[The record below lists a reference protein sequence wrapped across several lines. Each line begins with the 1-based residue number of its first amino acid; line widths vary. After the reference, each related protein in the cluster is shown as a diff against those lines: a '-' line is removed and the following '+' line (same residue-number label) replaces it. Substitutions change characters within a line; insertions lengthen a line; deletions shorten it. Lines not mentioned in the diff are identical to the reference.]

1 MKKKIVCAFMVCVL
15 SLGCLTACG
24 GNDSDNEP
32 QNDTATNQ
40 NDSTDADVPAAD
52 DSETQKDFVGDAYSD
67 TGEGT
72 FLLVNSSG
80 TTENGNV
87 IVVYADADTTLMQIG
102 YETSGIK
109 GGSLSHIYI
118 DGMLS
123 TKEQLGDSQG
133 SLDLSGD
140 SLSTGTHKVEVVQ
153 YEDDNTDDTVTMYKA
168 ASYDVKEK

>member
-1 MKKKIVCAFMVCVL
+1 MKKKIIYAFIVCTL
-15 SLGCLTACG
+15 SFGCLTACG
-24 GNDSDNEP
+24 GNDSSNEP
-32 QNDTATNQ
+32 QDETVINQ
-40 NDSTDADVPAAD
+40 NDSTETDTLAAD
-52 DSETQKDFVGDAYSD
+52 DSGSEKDFIGDSYSD
-67 TGEGT
+67 TGDGS

-102 YETSGIK
+102 YETSGIN

-123 TKEQLGDSQG
+123 MKEQLGDSQG
-133 SLDLSGD
+133 SLNLSGD

-153 YEDDNTDDTVTMYKA
+153 YEGDNTDGTVTMYKA

>member
-24 GNDSDNEP
+24 GNDSGNES
-32 QNDTATNQ
+32 QGDTITNQ
-40 NDSTDADVPAAD
+40 NDSTDADAPAAD
-52 DSETQKDFVGDAYSD
+52 DDESQKDFVGDAYSD

-102 YETSGIK
+102 YETSGIN

-123 TKEQLGDSQG
+123 TKEQP
-133 SLDLSGD
+133 GD

-153 YEDDNTDDTVTMYKA
+153 YEDDNTDGTVTMYKA
-168 ASYDVKEK
+168 APYDVKEK

>member
-24 GNDSDNEP
+24 GNDSGNGQ

-40 NDSTDADVPAAD
+40 SNSTDIDVPAAE
-52 DSETQKDFVGDAYSD
+52 SNESQKDFVGDSYSN
-67 TGEGT
+67 TGDGT

-87 IVVYADADTTLMQIG
+87 IVVYVDADTALEQIG
-102 YETSGIK
+102 YETSGMN

-153 YEDDNTDDTVTMYKA
+153 YEGDNADGAVTTYKT
-168 ASYDVKEK
+168 ASYEVKEK

>member
-24 GNDSDNEP
+24 GNDSGNES
-32 QNDTATNQ
+32 QGDTITNQ
-40 NDSTDADVPAAD
+40 NDSTDADAPAAD
-52 DSETQKDFVGDAYSD
+52 ESQKDFVGDAYSD

-102 YETSGIK
+102 YETSGIN

-123 TKEQLGDSQG
+123 TKEQPGDSQG

-153 YEDDNTDDTVTMYKA
+153 YEDDNTDGTVTMYKA

>member
-1 MKKKIVCAFMVCVL
+1 MVCAL
-15 SLGCLTACG
+15 SLGCLIACS
-24 GNDSDNEP
+24 GNDTTNASAE
-32 QNDTATNQ
+32 TA
-40 NDSTDADVPAAD
+40 APAAD
-52 DSETQKDFVGDAYSD
+52 DSAPEKDFIGDSYSD
-67 TGEGT
+67 TGDGT
-72 FLLVNSSG
+72 FLLVNASG
-80 TTENGNV
+80 TTENGNI

-102 YETSGIK
+102 YETSGIN

-140 SLSTGTHKVEVVQ
+140 FLSTGTHKVEVVQ
-153 YEDDNTDDTVTMYKA
+153 YEGDNTGGTVTMYKA